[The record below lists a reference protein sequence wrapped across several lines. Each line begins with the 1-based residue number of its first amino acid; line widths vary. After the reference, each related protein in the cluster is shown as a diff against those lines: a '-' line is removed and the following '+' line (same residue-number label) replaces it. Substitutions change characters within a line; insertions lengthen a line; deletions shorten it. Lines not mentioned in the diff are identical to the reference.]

1 MMKKFLKGIVLIKGL
16 PILLRKGFKLV
27 GCLVALVAG
36 YRLSKR
42 YNLTDH
48 LPMPGQLRQLL
59 NRK

>member
-1 MMKKFLKGIVLIKGL
+1 MMEKILKGIVLIKGL
-16 PILLRKGFKLV
+16 PILVGKGFKLV

-48 LPMPGQLRQLL
+48 LPLPGQVRQLL

>member
-16 PILLRKGFKLV
+16 PVLLRKGFKLV

-48 LPMPGQLRQLL
+48 LPMPGQVHQLL

>member
-1 MMKKFLKGIVLIKGL
+1 MMEKILKGIVLIKGL
-16 PILLRKGFKLV
+16 PVLLRKGFKLV

-48 LPMPGQLRQLL
+48 LPMPGQVRQLL

>member
-16 PILLRKGFKLV
+16 PILVGKGFKLV

-48 LPMPGQLRQLL
+48 LPMPGQVRQLL
-59 NRK
+59 SRK

>member
-48 LPMPGQLRQLL
+48 SPLPGQVRQLL

>member
-16 PILLRKGFKLV
+16 PILVGKGFKLV

-48 LPMPGQLRQLL
+48 LPLPGQVRQLL